1 MFAFIDSSPWIDV
14 VCVLVLGIWIGRR
27 WAYTKLEAECRAKN
41 CDTIKAMR
49 TAAMKMSADKMS
61 VERQF
66 DFMRTQLREKDTTI
80 HGLKSVNGKL
90 GEQINSLTYQI
101 PRQKRQMVA

>member
-1 MFAFIDSSPWIDV
+1 M
-14 VCVLVLGIWIGRR
+14 RR
-27 WAYTKLEAECRAKN
+27 NARPRSCN
-41 CDTIKAMR
+41 TIVAMR